1 MPIRTDLFVVAR
13 LGSLKYLTLVCGPMC
28 LDSVFSGSC
37 GRRRRIRTYLAGV
50 GGDGREQPGGV
61 RHLCFC
67 GDRAKNLSKFLGV
80 INGMEGSEH
89 SRDAQDGLC
98 V

>member
-1 MPIRTDLFVVAR
+1 MEVVA
-13 LGSLKYLTLVCGPMC
+13 
-28 LDSVFSGSC
+28 
-37 GRRRRIRTYLAGV
+37 V
-50 GGDGREQPGGV
+50 GGGFEHISLESVEMGVNNRGGV